1 MERAGIPGRLG
12 FAPVAI
18 HFPIQDE
25 VTMTSGNLYAAWW
38 LYQRGASWTDVN
50 GSGYA
55 EAAAEFTHTLEHTHA
70 DVVVRGVYSSLG
82 LSASVDL
89 IVWAHAPRL
98 DQLQHLAIALDA
110 TSIGTHLDLRNCY
123 IGIGGMSQYDPTHGP
138 AFVKGTA
145 PKRYLSVYPFSKT
158 PDWFLIDYKERQ
170 RLMIEHGEMGREFPD
185 ILTNTVNSF
194 GIQDQEFVV
203 ALEDDDPEQIIKMV
217 QRLRAA
223 EVRKW
228 TALDTPIF
236 FGDRKPVE
244 EVLADLRGR

>member
-1 MERAGIPGRLG
+1 MAYTQSSP
-12 FAPVAI
+12 
-18 HFPIQDE
+18 
-25 VTMTSGNLYAAWW
+25 NLYAAWW
-38 LYQRGASWTDVN
+38 LYQRNPTWTEVN
-50 GSGYA
+50 GSGYG
-55 EAAAEFTHTLEHTHA
+55 EAAGELAHA
-70 DVVVRGVYSSLG
+70 MDHPEDGVVVRGVYSSLG
-82 LSASVDL
+82 LSADVDL

-98 DQLQHLAIALDA
+98 DSLQKLAIAVDQ
-110 TSIGTHLDLRNCY
+110 TSIGGHLTLKKSY

-138 AFVKGTA
+138 AFVKGLPA
-145 PKRYLSVYPFSKT
+145 KRYLSVYPFSKT
-158 PDWFLIDYKERQ
+158 PEWFLIDYKERQ

-203 ALEDDDPEQIIKMV
+203 ALEDEDPEQLIKMV

-236 FGDRKPVE
+236 LGDRKPVAD
-244 EVLADLRGR
+244 VLADLRGR

>member
-1 MERAGIPGRLG
+1 
-12 FAPVAI
+12 
-18 HFPIQDE
+18 
-25 VTMTSGNLYAAWW
+25 
-38 LYQRGASWTDVN
+38 
-50 GSGYA
+50 
-55 EAAAEFTHTLEHTHA
+55 
-70 DVVVRGVYSSLG
+70 
-82 LSASVDL
+82 
-89 IVWAHAPRL
+89 
-98 DQLQHLAIALDA
+98 
-110 TSIGTHLDLRNCY
+110 
-123 IGIGGMSQYDPTHGP
+123 MSQYDPTHGP
-138 AFVKGTA
+138 AFLKGIPA
-145 PKRYLSVYPFSKT
+145 KHFLSVYPFTKT

-236 FGDRKPVE
+236 LGDRKPVAD
-244 EVLADLRGR
+244 VLKEIQGR

>member
-1 MERAGIPGRLG
+1 
-12 FAPVAI
+12 
-18 HFPIQDE
+18 
-25 VTMTSGNLYAAWW
+25 MTDHNQNLYAAWW
-38 LYQRGASWTDVN
+38 LYKRGESWSEVTGA
-50 GSGYA
+50 GSGYS
-55 EAAAEFTHTLEHTHA
+55 EAAAELAHTLDNPGE
-70 DVVVRGVYSSLG
+70 DVTVRGTYTSLG

-89 IVWAHAPRL
+89 IVWAHSPRL
-98 DQLQHLAIALDA
+98 DALQNLALAVDR
-110 TSIGTHLDLRNCY
+110 TSLGAHLDMKECY

-158 PDWFLIDYKERQ
+158 PEWFLIDYKERQ
-170 RLMIEHGEMGREFPD
+170 RLMIEHGVMGREFPE

-228 TALDTPIF
+228 TAVDTPIF
-236 FGDRKPVE
+236 FGDRKPVAD
-244 EVLADLRGR
+244 VLNDLKGR

>member
-1 MERAGIPGRLG
+1 
-12 FAPVAI
+12 
-18 HFPIQDE
+18 
-25 VTMTSGNLYAAWW
+25 MTSGNLYAAWW
-38 LYQRGASWTDVN
+38 LYKRGAAWKDVN

-55 EAAAEFTHTLEHTHA
+55 EAAAEFTQKLEQPHG
-70 DVVVRGVYSSLG
+70 DVAVRGVYTSLG
-82 LSASVDL
+82 LNANVDL
-89 IVWAHAPRL
+89 IVWAHAPALEQLQQLAVAL
-98 DQLQHLAIALDA
+98 DQ
-110 TSIGTHLDLRNCY
+110 TSLGTHLDLQNCY

-138 AFVKGTA
+138 AFVKGT
-145 PKRYLSVYPFSKT
+145 PPRRYLSVYPFSKT

-236 FGDRKPVE
+236 FGDRKPFAD
-244 EVLADLRGR
+244 VLNDLQGR